1 MSRKLIAMAICLA
14 LLLSSFLAKANSEE
28 DINMDEICKTIK
40 TDEAA
45 VLALYNEAAD
55 ELKSIVLEGKPSSPA
70 ERTKM
75 NLRLKA
81 QLTSTVQ
88 SVSEKKD
95 QLLVEKR
102 VNPCDL
108 EREESSYSM
117 LLQALTGLV
126 VLSNIQV
133 NENGITSSTDCSHK
147 KQVLEANNH
156 KKAPPNNKLSGTDIL
171 AETVRARMCGEK

>member
-14 LLLSSFLAKANSEE
+14 LLLSSFLAKAYDD
-28 DINMDEICKTIK
+28 DINLDEICKSIK

-55 ELKSIVLEGKPSSPA
+55 ELKSIVLEGKPLSPA
-70 ERTKM
+70 ERAKM
-75 NLRLKA
+75 NLRLKS
-81 QLTSTVQ
+81 QLTSTLQ

-102 VNPCDL
+102 INPCDL
-108 EREESSYSM
+108 EREDSSYSM
-117 LLQALTGLV
+117 ALKALTGLV

-133 NENGITSSTDCSHK
+133 NANGITSSTDCSHK

-156 KKAPPNNKLSGTDIL
+156 QKAPPNNKLSGTDIL
-171 AETVRARMCGEK
+171 TEAIRARMCGEK